1 MYEFLLKFEGVFR
14 LLDPLCQ
21 LLLGLSAKEA
31 LIDPLQ
37 YQFMERAMQASILVG
52 AVSGLIGCFIV
63 VRGMSFFGDALA
75 HSILPGV
82 AIAYI
87 READLFIGGLIAGIA
102 TALGIGWLTREE
114 RVKEDTAIGV
124 VFSGMF
130 ALGIAIISTQRSYS
144 ADLAHILVG
153 NVLGVREEDLKIM
166 LYCGAFVTTMIFL
179 FYKELVVLSFDPS
192 HAKVLKLPA
201 EFLRLLLLVLIA
213 VTIVASLQTVGVTL
227 MLALLV
233 TPAATA
239 RLLVKRLH
247 WMILISTLLG
257 ALSGVIGLYISYHQ
271 NVASGASIVLTA
283 TAIFMVVFSVS
294 QIQNMRH

>member
-294 QIQNMRH
+294 QIQNIRH